1 MIAEVQKILLSTL
14 NPRPPLRPQKEPR
27 KLSSQEYEKTLQQA
41 DWDEGVIQKF
51 QTRPDVTGYAIDLRG
66 GGKLIL
72 FTTAYN
78 PRIAEETDALLQWI
92 GTPPGFTVNL
102 WWRDDPRYIE
112 ADEWPS
118 RRTVNGGWTYSNSN
132 SIVVYRS
139 EEWDR
144 VLIHEVIHAMGWDW
158 KMPTSPLAC
167 WKMSEQD
174 TFEPALL
181 EAWTEL
187 YAEWLWCGWN
197 SVAWEEQRIWQDKQ
211 AIQILARQK
220 DTPWK
225 ENTNVFAYYV
235 LKAALAP
242 HFAFLWCFGNGKT
255 DEEKTAVLCGLVTPE
270 LERLRGLAQSE
281 TPTAMSLRMTKEAG

>member
-1 MIAEVQKILLSTL
+1 MQ
-14 NPRPPLRPQKEPR
+14 
-27 KLSSQEYEKTLQQA
+27 QQA
-41 DWDEGVIQKF
+41 DWDEGEIKKF
-51 QTRPDVTGYAIDLRG
+51 QTRPDVTGYAVDLRG

-72 FTTAYN
+72 FTTDYN
-78 PRIAEETDALLQWI
+78 PRIAEETDALLQWL
-92 GTPPGFTVNL
+92 GTPVGFTVNL

-158 KMPTSPLAC
+158 KMPTTPMSC
-167 WKMSEQD
+167 WKMNEQD
-174 TFEPALL
+174 RLEPALF

-187 YAEWLWCGWN
+187 YAEWLWCGWHN
-197 SVAWEEQRIWQDKQ
+197 VPWEEQRIWQEKQ
-211 AIQILARQK
+211 AVQILARQK

-225 ENTNVFAYYV
+225 ENTNVFAYYI

-255 DEEKTAVLCGLVTPE
+255 DDEKTAVLCGLATPE
-270 LERLRGLAQSE
+270 LDRLRHLAKSA
-281 TPTAMSLRMTKEAG
+281 TPIAISLRMTLKK